1 MKKSKYSEQ
10 QIITLLKEVELGAK
24 VGETCRKYGISE
36 ATYYKW
42 KSAYSGMDASQLRQ
56 LRELQANTEC
66 LYRAL
71 QPYLPNGSPGLLCVR
86 LTRRGTPHDGRLDA
100 SLQPRTAS

>member
-24 VGETCRKYGISE
+24 VSETCRKYGISD

-42 KSAYSGMDASQLRQ
+42 KSAYGGMDASQLKQ
-56 LRELQANTEC
+56 LKELQSENAKLKRMYAELALVHN
-66 LYRAL
+66 AL
-71 QPYLPNGSPGLLCVR
+71 QDVVAKKL
-86 LTRRGTPHDGRLDA
+86 
-100 SLQPRTAS
+100 

>member
-10 QIITLLKEVELGAK
+10 QIITLLKEVELGAR

-42 KSAYSGMDASQLRQ
+42 KSAYGGMDVSQLKQ
-56 LRELQANTEC
+56 LRELQVENSRLKKMYAELALVHN
-66 LYRAL
+66 AL
-71 QPYLPNGSPGLLCVR
+71 QDVVTKKL
-86 LTRRGTPHDGRLDA
+86 
-100 SLQPRTAS
+100 

>member
-42 KSAYSGMDASQLRQ
+42 KSAYGGMDASQLKQ
-56 LRELQANTEC
+56 LRELQAENSRLMKMYAE
-66 LYRAL
+66 LALVHNAL
-71 QPYLPNGSPGLLCVR
+71 QDVVAKKL
-86 LTRRGTPHDGRLDA
+86 
-100 SLQPRTAS
+100 